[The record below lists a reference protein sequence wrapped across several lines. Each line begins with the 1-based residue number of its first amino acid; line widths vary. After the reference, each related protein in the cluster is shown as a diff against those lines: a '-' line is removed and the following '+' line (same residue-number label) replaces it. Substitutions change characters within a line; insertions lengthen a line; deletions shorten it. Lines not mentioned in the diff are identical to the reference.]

1 MGDIYDE
8 AARLRHELRLSE
20 AGLANATQEIAR
32 LHNDLTACQ
41 LERERLRAALKRYG
55 RHTVSCPA
63 TGIFAP
69 PEGAPYCTC
78 GFEAITAVPQSG

>member
-8 AARLRHELRLSE
+8 AARLRHELRLAE
-20 AGLANATQEIAR
+20 AGLANATQQI
-32 LHNDLTACQ
+32 
-41 LERERLRAALKRYG
+41 ERLRAALKRYG

-78 GFEAITAVPQSG
+78 GFEAITAVPQTEPRTAK